1 MEAWKNKTWAW
12 DIEGISLHFYTVV
25 KWPPAFKATGF
36 GEDEYAT
43 LLKET
48 LRMEDLLRTH
58 SAIMDQV
65 RSGEE
70 DRAGGRRVGRVAGG
84 DAGQPARASSNSR
97 TASATRSS
105 PR

>member
-43 LLKET
+43 LLSET
-48 LRMEDLLRTH
+48 RRMNDLLNTH
-58 SAIMDQV
+58 GAIMDEYDPAKKIALIVDEWGAWLAKTPGSPEGFLEQQNSQ
-65 RSGEE
+65 RS
-70 DRAGGRRVGRVAGG
+70 
-84 DAGQPARASSNSR
+84 N
-97 TASATRSS
+97 T
-105 PR
+105 

>member
-1 MEAWKNKTWAW
+1 MEAWKNKTWSW

-43 LLKET
+43 AAE
-48 LRMEDLLRTH
+48 RHAAHGRPDPHAQRDH
-58 SAIMDQV
+58 GSV

-70 DRAGGRRVGRVAGG
+70 NRAGGR
-84 DAGQPARASSNSR
+84 
-97 TASATRSS
+97 
-105 PR
+105 